1 MSRKSVAT
9 VGSVSRK
16 PKLSS
21 KDRYSSPRSRNFPGP
36 GTLTVMRKSP
46 VTVGFAKELV
56 EDVREDSED
65 EKGKEGAE

>member
-1 MSRKSVAT
+1 
-9 VGSVSRK
+9 
-16 PKLSS
+16 
-21 KDRYSSPRSRNFPGP
+21 
-36 GTLTVMRKSP
+36 MRKSP